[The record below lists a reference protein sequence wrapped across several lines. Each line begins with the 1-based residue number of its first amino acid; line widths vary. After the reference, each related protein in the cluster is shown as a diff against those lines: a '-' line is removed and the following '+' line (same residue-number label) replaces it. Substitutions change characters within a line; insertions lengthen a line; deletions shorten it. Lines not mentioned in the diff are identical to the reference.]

1 MHSLFPVTLHH
12 RSLEAFHTELPVH
25 TAWPDGFVFF
35 FTRSVTK
42 AQLKGLW
49 GREAGH
55 KHKHAHRIPPG
66 SCRAQSH
73 RLCSWR
79 WWGNLTLANVAHLH
93 SRYPIR
99 LRRLFKT
106 VHAHQWE
113 GCREFWQAVLCLCHC
128 IFLFFPFED
137 IFFAYNGQTSWR
149 RCENQYLNGWGLYK
163 INAIGR
169 FTLKVPDGSD
179 RLLWNNLY
187 PAAAG
192 DKPVL
197 RGWCT
202 R

>member
-12 RSLEAFHTELPVH
+12 KSLEAFHTELPVH
-25 TAWPDGFVFF
+25 TAWPDGFMFF

-73 RLCSWR
+73 RLRSWR

-99 LRRLFKT
+99 LPRLFKT

-113 GCREFWQAVLCLCHC
+113 GCCEFWQAVCVCLSLHFS
-128 IFLFFPFED
+128 FLSFWGYFLHIMVRLVGGD
-137 IFFAYNGQTSWR
+137 VK
-149 RCENQYLNGWGLYK
+149 NQYLNGWG
-163 INAIGR
+163 
-169 FTLKVPDGSD
+169 
-179 RLLWNNLY
+179 
-187 PAAAG
+187 
-192 DKPVL
+192 
-197 RGWCT
+197 
-202 R
+202 